1 MFDYIIASNNE
12 NKPKERITNMYAK
25 WIYTSVLG
33 NTVVVLAAS
42 PTEAPSLCAAT
53 LNWTSRKI
61 WKTLPVSSRS
71 TPHAMVTNTS
81 APKMMTTSIIRPL
94 VWNLST
100 EDFSDNIIMDAVEG
114 VGGVMCMS
122 LLRGC
127 PKSIWHPRFIRIPI
141 GDWNQISDSTRGYFA
156 FLDTLFFTV
165 TPKIM

>member
-81 APKMMTTSIIRPL
+81 APKMMTTSIIRHLAWSALWTVFVPIMQL
-94 VWNLST
+94 HWKIWMSDTWFRVK
-100 EDFSDNIIMDAVEG
+100 EGIFSSPFLFP
-114 VGGVMCMS
+114 MCS
-122 LLRGC
+122 NEQFLYYGC
-127 PKSIWHPRFIRIPI
+127 W
-141 GDWNQISDSTRGYFA
+141 
-156 FLDTLFFTV
+156 
-165 TPKIM
+165 

>member
-1 MFDYIIASNNE
+1 MVRFDGKTLVRRSDNDKMFDYIIASNNE

-33 NTVVVLAAS
+33 NTVVALAAS
-42 PTEAPSLCAAT
+42 PTGAPSLCAAT

-100 EDFSDNIIMDAVEG
+100 EDFSDNIIM
-114 VGGVMCMS
+114 
-122 LLRGC
+122 GC
-127 PKSIWHPRFIRIPI
+127 RWRSWRCNVYVFIQERI
-141 GDWNQISDSTRGYFA
+141 
-156 FLDTLFFTV
+156 FLSFFTV